1 MSDTIV
7 GNSRGVDI
15 PSPTASMADQRLFV
29 PVTEINRNA
38 ALCNS
43 ISLKSLAEP
52 YSASFCVTRQARA
65 KRAAAMV
72 IIVGRG
78 RELLVTID

>member
-1 MSDTIV
+1 
-7 GNSRGVDI
+7 
-15 PSPTASMADQRLFV
+15 MAAQRLFV

-38 ALCNS
+38 ALCSS

-52 YSASFCVTRQARA
+52 YCASFCITFHALA
-65 KRAAAMV
+65 KRAAAIV

-78 RELLVTID
+78 RVLPVTID